1 LSYRRFCEAAGNAKK
16 PPQGAKESSH
26 GRKPVDKEAPKIQEA
41 PAGGDA
47 YALT

>member
-1 LSYRRFCEAAGNAKK
+1 MPLQSRAEK

-26 GRKPVDKEAPKIQEA
+26 GRKPVDKKAPKIQEA

-47 YALT
+47 HAWTRYRQD